1 MKKKV
6 MICLVLSVLLSSCAI
21 KKDFLLSP
29 VVPAARGNVK
39 IDTDRNKNY
48 SIRVHVFNLAE
59 PSRVDARKNTYV
71 VWMETGQNE
80 IKNLGQIK
88 SSKSLFSKAMKA
100 TLETNSPFKPTRV
113 FITAES
119 NGDVK
124 IPDSQIVLSTE
135 NF

>member
-1 MKKKV
+1 MKKNV
-6 MICLVLSVLLSSCAI
+6 MICLILSVVLSSCAI

-48 SIRVHVFNLAE
+48 SIKVHVFNLAE
-59 PSRVDARKNTYV
+59 PSRVDTHKNTYV

-80 IKNLGQIK
+80 IKNIGQIK
-88 SSKSLFSKAMKA
+88 SSKSFLSKAMKA
-100 TLETNSPFKPTRV
+100 TLETNTPFKPSRI

-124 IPDSQIVLSTE
+124 IPDSQTVLSTE
-135 NF
+135 KF